1 MTGYP
6 LNTVNFV
13 EKNYEG
19 IIIYQKKYKNK
30 KQTKKTKKTPK
41 TNQKTKCKQ
50 PSISSTLRL
59 EINVT

>member
-19 IIIYQKKYKNK
+19 IIIYQKKKNK
-30 KQTKKTKKTPK
+30 KQTKKPKKTPK
-41 TNQKTKCKQ
+41 TNQKTKRKQ

>member
-1 MTGYP
+1 MKVLSLTKK
-6 LNTVNFV
+6 N
-13 EKNYEG
+13 EK
-19 IIIYQKKYKNK
+19 KK

>member
-19 IIIYQKKYKNK
+19 IIIYQKKTKK
-30 KQTKKTKKTPK
+30 KQNNKQK
-41 TNQKTKCKQ
+41 TNQKTKRKQ

>member
-19 IIIYQKKYKNK
+19 IIIYQKK
-30 KQTKKTKKTPK
+30 QKTKNNKQK
-41 TNQKTKCKQ
+41 TNQKTKRKQ